1 MELAKGAGLRVADG
15 IITELLLQTN
25 DANIFAC
32 GDVCR
37 YESRLF
43 GRHLRMENW
52 RNAEDQADAA
62 ARNMLGQQKSFDAV
76 PWFWSNQYDL
86 TLQLA
91 GLPALGRLTVV
102 PEVGASRLH
111 LSVGSDGRL
120 SGVSRLGSVR
130 DIAAPIRQL
139 KEAITAEHIIGVSE
153 RYEAVVFVST
163 AGLP

>member
-1 MELAKGAGLRVADG
+1 
-15 IITELLLQTN
+15 
-25 DANIFAC
+25 
-32 GDVCR
+32 
-37 YESRLF
+37 
-43 GRHLRMENW
+43 MENW